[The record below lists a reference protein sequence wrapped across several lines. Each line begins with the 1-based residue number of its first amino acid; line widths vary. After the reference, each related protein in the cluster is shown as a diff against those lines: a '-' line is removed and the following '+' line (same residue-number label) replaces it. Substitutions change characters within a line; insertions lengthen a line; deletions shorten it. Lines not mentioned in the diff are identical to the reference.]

1 AFTERFQADA
11 LGAKARQQGYTVV
24 VVSATVNGKQY
35 FRVRVVAG
43 SSKGSAEELQ
53 EKLKKEGYPTIVV
66 RL

>member
-1 AFTERFQADA
+1 
-11 LGAKARQQGYTVV
+11 VV
-24 VVSATVNGKQY
+24 VVSATVSGKQY

-43 SSKGSAEELQ
+43 PSKGSAEELQ

>member
-1 AFTERFQADA
+1 
-11 LGAKARQQGYTVV
+11 
-24 VVSATVNGKQY
+24 
-35 FRVRVVAG
+35 VAG